1 MKFGG
6 DIEQASGDITKVG
19 DDITVI
25 SSRRPR

>member
-19 DDITVI
+19 GDITVI